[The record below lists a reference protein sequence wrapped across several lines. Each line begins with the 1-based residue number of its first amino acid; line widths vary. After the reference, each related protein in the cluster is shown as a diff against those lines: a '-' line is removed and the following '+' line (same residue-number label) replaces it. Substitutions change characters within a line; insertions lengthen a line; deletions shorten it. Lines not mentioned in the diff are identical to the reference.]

1 MKYKGIPRISSIME
15 YIDDILMIAKIED
28 RLKRIRRTGWLKSKI
43 HHAETVSEHMH
54 HTILMALLLRKYLDT
69 EVDWVKVYI
78 LSAIHDMGEAYIG
91 DIPHP
96 LKTEADKSRELEYL
110 NTILRIFRLENLL
123 NEVEEAETLEHYIY
137 KFSELL
143 STYSQG
149 IIYLERGYRDPYIF
163 EILSNTLERME
174 KIAEKTN
181 IDTLR
186 KIVSELKDY
195 YRNIV

>member
-1 MKYKGIPRISSIME
+1 MKYVN
-15 YIDDILMIAKIED
+15 DILMITKIED

-43 HHAETVSEHMH
+43 HNAETVSEHMH
-54 HTILMALLLRKYLDT
+54 HTILMALLLRKY
-69 EVDWVKVYI
+69 VNVKIDWARVYI

-96 LKTEADKSRELEYL
+96 IKTEVDKNRELEYL
-110 NTILRIFRLENLL
+110 NTILKIFRLEDLL
-123 NEVEEAETLEHYIY
+123 DEVEETDTLEHYIY

-143 STYSQG
+143 ATYSQG

-181 IDTLR
+181 IDELG
-186 KIVSELKDY
+186 KIVSELNAY